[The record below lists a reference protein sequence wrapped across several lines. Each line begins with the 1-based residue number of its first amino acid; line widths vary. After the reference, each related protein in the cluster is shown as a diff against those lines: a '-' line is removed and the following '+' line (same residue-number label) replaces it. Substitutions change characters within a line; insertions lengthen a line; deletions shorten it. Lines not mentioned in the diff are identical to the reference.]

1 MKTKH
6 EKKAQGFW
14 RFHRVVESL
23 KSYCIKKREK
33 PRNQLSEQRIFVKI
47 TCRVRFWALSKG
59 QIPVAVVL
67 SSVPNKTNKTNKH
80 HKEQMF
86 RPAAEDPRSP
96 RFVAMCVSLRL
107 RSSDSRSG
115 YGRGWFDSGSR
126 RTRVIVAIYINY
138 IYTYENEGKRK
149 PQKKK
154 KKTNYAYF

>member
-6 EKKAQGFW
+6 EKKAQVFW

-96 RFVAMCVSLRL
+96 RFVAMCVSTAPELGLQIRIRTRMIRL
-107 RSSDSRSG
+107 RVAADTCDSCNL
-115 YGRGWFDSGSR
+115 YKL
-126 RTRVIVAIYINY
+126 YIH
-138 IYTYENEGKRK
+138 IWKWRK
-149 PQKKK
+149 TKTTKKE
-154 KKTNYAYF
+154 TNYAYF